1 MYYEVYIDV
10 MFLVNFMMDVLILFS
25 VKALM
30 KMPGSMKRVIA
41 GGLVGSG
48 LSCLVVILRLPVG
61 ITMAVLHMLVS
72 SGMVV
77 CGLKIR
83 SFSEF
88 LKCYILLYFVSVLIG
103 GILGMLKPYV
113 KYTSL
118 YFAVVI
124 GCYYTIRAVWEFV
137 LILFSVKALMKMPGS
152 MKRVIA
158 GGLVGSGLS
167 CLVVILR
174 LPVGITMAVLH
185 MLVSS
190 GMVVCG
196 LKIRSFSEFLKCYI
210 LLYFVSVLIGGILGM
225 LKPYVKYTS
234 LYFAVV
240 IGCYYT
246 IRAVWEFLCRLQK
259 EELKICRII
268 LYQKGSCCEIRGLWD
283 TGNELKDP
291 LSEKPV
297 CILEQ
302 STIEKLT
309 GEKENLKGFRLI
321 PYRTVGKSG
330 VMPVFELEKMYI
342 VQKKQWIYHPLV
354 GICEEQIS
362 EQGMYQ
368 MIINPEILGGRENGC
383 KSSNAAAV

>member
-30 KMPGSMKRVIA
+30 KMPGSTKRVIA

-83 SFSEF
+83 SFF
-88 LKCYILLYFVSVLIG
+88 GIFKVLYFIVFCFPFCIG

-124 GCYYTIRAVWEFV
+124 GCYYTIRA
-137 LILFSVKALMKMPGS
+137 I
-152 MKRVIA
+152 
-158 GGLVGSGLS
+158 
-167 CLVVILR
+167 
-174 LPVGITMAVLH
+174 
-185 MLVSS
+185 
-190 GMVVCG
+190 
-196 LKIRSFSEFLKCYI
+196 
-210 LLYFVSVLIGGILGM
+210 
-225 LKPYVKYTS
+225 
-234 LYFAVV
+234 
-240 IGCYYT
+240 
-246 IRAVWEFLCRLQK
+246 WEFLCRLQK

-268 LYQKGSCCEIRGLWD
+268 LYQEGSCCEIRGLWD
-283 TGNELKDP
+283 TGNVLKDP

-309 GEKENLKGFRLI
+309 GEKENLKGFHLI

-342 VQKKQWIYHPLV
+342 VQKKQVDL
-354 GICEEQIS
+354 S
-362 EQGMYQ
+362 SA
-368 MIINPEILGGRENGC
+368 GRDM
-383 KSSNAAAV
+383 

>member
-1 MYYEVYIDV
+1 
-10 MFLVNFMMDVLILFS
+10 
-25 VKALM
+25 
-30 KMPGSMKRVIA
+30 
-41 GGLVGSG
+41 
-48 LSCLVVILRLPVG
+48 
-61 ITMAVLHMLVS
+61 
-72 SGMVV
+72 
-77 CGLKIR
+77 
-83 SFSEF
+83 
-88 LKCYILLYFVSVLIG
+88 
-103 GILGMLKPYV
+103 
-113 KYTSL
+113 
-118 YFAVVI
+118 
-124 GCYYTIRAVWEFV
+124 
-137 LILFSVKALMKMPGS
+137 
-152 MKRVIA
+152 
-158 GGLVGSGLS
+158 
-167 CLVVILR
+167 
-174 LPVGITMAVLH
+174 
-185 MLVSS
+185 
-190 GMVVCG
+190 
-196 LKIRSFSEFLKCYI
+196 
-210 LLYFVSVLIGGILGM
+210 M

-259 EELKICRII
+259 EELKLCRII
-268 LYQKGSCCEIRGLWD
+268 LYQEGSCCEIRGLWD
-283 TGNELKDP
+283 TGNVLKDP

-309 GEKENLKGFRLI
+309 GEKENLKGLRLI

>member
-30 KMPGSMKRVIA
+30 KMPGSTKRVIA
-41 GGLVGSG
+41 GGLVGSAF
-48 LSCLVVILRLPVG
+48 LPGGNFAAAVG

-124 GCYYTIRAVWEFV
+124 GCYYTIRA
-137 LILFSVKALMKMPGS
+137 I
-152 MKRVIA
+152 
-158 GGLVGSGLS
+158 
-167 CLVVILR
+167 
-174 LPVGITMAVLH
+174 
-185 MLVSS
+185 
-190 GMVVCG
+190 
-196 LKIRSFSEFLKCYI
+196 
-210 LLYFVSVLIGGILGM
+210 
-225 LKPYVKYTS
+225 
-234 LYFAVV
+234 
-240 IGCYYT
+240 
-246 IRAVWEFLCRLQK
+246 WEFLCRLQK

-268 LYQKGSCCEIRGLWD
+268 LYQEGSCCEIRGLWD
-283 TGNELKDP
+283 TGNVLKDP

-302 STIEKLT
+302 STNRKAD
-309 GEKENLKGFRLI
+309 R
-321 PYRTVGKSG
+321 
-330 VMPVFELEKMYI
+330 
-342 VQKKQWIYHPLV
+342 
-354 GICEEQIS
+354 
-362 EQGMYQ
+362 
-368 MIINPEILGGRENGC
+368 GRR
-383 KSSNAAAV
+383 KT

>member
-1 MYYEVYIDV
+1 MYYEVYI
-10 MFLVNFMMDVLILFS
+10 LVNFMMDVLILFS

-118 YFAVVI
+118 Y
-124 GCYYTIRAVWEFV
+124 
-137 LILFSVKALMKMPGS
+137 
-152 MKRVIA
+152 
-158 GGLVGSGLS
+158 
-167 CLVVILR
+167 
-174 LPVGITMAVLH
+174 
-185 MLVSS
+185 
-190 GMVVCG
+190 
-196 LKIRSFSEFLKCYI
+196 
-210 LLYFVSVLIGGILGM
+210 
-225 LKPYVKYTS
+225 
-234 LYFAVV
+234 
-240 IGCYYT
+240 
-246 IRAVWEFLCRLQK
+246 QK
-259 EELKICRII
+259 EDLKICRII
-268 LYQKGSCCEIRGLWD
+268 LYQEGSCCEIRGLWD
-283 TGNELKDP
+283 TGNVLKDP

>member
-1 MYYEVYIDV
+1 MSCFGEFYDGRPYPVFCKSLDENAGQYEKSDC
-10 MFLVNFMMDVLILFS
+10 
-25 VKALM
+25 
-30 KMPGSMKRVIA
+30 RR
-41 GGLVGSG
+41 SG
-48 LSCLVVILRLPVG
+48 R
-61 ITMAVLHMLVS
+61 
-72 SGMVV
+72 
-77 CGLKIR
+77 
-83 SFSEF
+83 
-88 LKCYILLYFVSVLIG
+88 
-103 GILGMLKPYV
+103 
-113 KYTSL
+113 
-118 YFAVVI
+118 
-124 GCYYTIRAVWEFV
+124 IRAF
-137 LILFSVKALMKMPGS
+137 LPGGNF
-152 MKRVIA
+152 A
-158 GGLVGSGLS
+158 AA
-167 CLVVILR
+167 
-174 LPVGITMAVLH
+174 VGITMAVLH

-259 EELKICRII
+259 EELKLCRII
-268 LYQKGSCCEIRGLWD
+268 LYQEGSCCEIRGLWD
-283 TGNELKDP
+283 TGNVLKDP

-368 MIINPEILGGRENGC
+368 MIINL
-383 KSSNAAAV
+383 KY

>member
-1 MYYEVYIDV
+1 
-10 MFLVNFMMDVLILFS
+10 
-25 VKALM
+25 
-30 KMPGSMKRVIA
+30 
-41 GGLVGSG
+41 
-48 LSCLVVILRLPVG
+48 
-61 ITMAVLHMLVS
+61 MAVLHMLVS

-124 GCYYTIRAVWEFV
+124 GCYYTIRA
-137 LILFSVKALMKMPGS
+137 I
-152 MKRVIA
+152 
-158 GGLVGSGLS
+158 
-167 CLVVILR
+167 
-174 LPVGITMAVLH
+174 
-185 MLVSS
+185 
-190 GMVVCG
+190 
-196 LKIRSFSEFLKCYI
+196 
-210 LLYFVSVLIGGILGM
+210 
-225 LKPYVKYTS
+225 
-234 LYFAVV
+234 
-240 IGCYYT
+240 
-246 IRAVWEFLCRLQK
+246 WEFLCRLQK
-259 EELKICRII
+259 EELKI
-268 LYQKGSCCEIRGLWD
+268 WD
-283 TGNELKDP
+283 TGNVLKDP

-309 GEKENLKGFRLI
+309 GEKENLKGFHLI

-342 VQKKQWIYHPLV
+342 VQKKQWIYRPLV

-368 MIINPEILGGRENGC
+368 MIINPEILGGRKNGC

>member
-30 KMPGSMKRVIA
+30 KMPGSTKRVIA

-124 GCYYTIRAVWEFV
+124 GCYYTIRA
-137 LILFSVKALMKMPGS
+137 I
-152 MKRVIA
+152 
-158 GGLVGSGLS
+158 
-167 CLVVILR
+167 
-174 LPVGITMAVLH
+174 
-185 MLVSS
+185 
-190 GMVVCG
+190 
-196 LKIRSFSEFLKCYI
+196 
-210 LLYFVSVLIGGILGM
+210 
-225 LKPYVKYTS
+225 
-234 LYFAVV
+234 
-240 IGCYYT
+240 
-246 IRAVWEFLCRLQK
+246 WEFLCRLQK

-268 LYQKGSCCEIRGLWD
+268 LYQEGSCCEIRGLWD
-283 TGNELKDP
+283 TGNVLKDP
-291 LSEKPV
+291 LSEKTV
-297 CILEQ
+297 CIL
-302 STIEKLT
+302 
-309 GEKENLKGFRLI
+309 
-321 PYRTVGKSG
+321 
-330 VMPVFELEKMYI
+330 
-342 VQKKQWIYHPLV
+342 
-354 GICEEQIS
+354 
-362 EQGMYQ
+362 
-368 MIINPEILGGRENGC
+368 
-383 KSSNAAAV
+383 

>member
-30 KMPGSMKRVIA
+30 KMPGS
-41 GGLVGSG
+41 
-48 LSCLVVILRLPVG
+48 
-61 ITMAVLHMLVS
+61 T
-72 SGMVV
+72 
-77 CGLKIR
+77 
-83 SFSEF
+83 
-88 LKCYILLYFVSVLIG
+88 
-103 GILGMLKPYV
+103 
-113 KYTSL
+113 
-118 YFAVVI
+118 
-124 GCYYTIRAVWEFV
+124 
-137 LILFSVKALMKMPGS
+137 
-152 MKRVIA
+152 KRVIA

-259 EELKICRII
+259 EELKLCRII
-268 LYQKGSCCEIRGLWD
+268 LYQEGSCCEIRGLWD
-283 TGNELKDP
+283 TGNVLKDP

-321 PYRTVGKSG
+321 PYRTVGKNG

>member
-30 KMPGSMKRVIA
+30 KMPGSTKRVIA

-124 GCYYTIRAVWEFV
+124 GCFTQSAR
-137 LILFSVKALMKMPGS
+137 SGS
-152 MKRVIA
+152 FCA
-158 GGLVGSGLS
+158 
-167 CLVVILR
+167 
-174 LPVGITMAVLH
+174 
-185 MLVSS
+185 
-190 GMVVCG
+190 
-196 LKIRSFSEFLKCYI
+196 
-210 LLYFVSVLIGGILGM
+210 
-225 LKPYVKYTS
+225 
-234 LYFAVV
+234 
-240 IGCYYT
+240 
-246 IRAVWEFLCRLQK
+246 
-259 EELKICRII
+259 
-268 LYQKGSCCEIRGLWD
+268 
-283 TGNELKDP
+283 
-291 LSEKPV
+291 
-297 CILEQ
+297 
-302 STIEKLT
+302 
-309 GEKENLKGFRLI
+309 GFR
-321 PYRTVGKSG
+321 RRNSRFAG
-330 VMPVFELEKMYI
+330 
-342 VQKKQWIYHPLV
+342 
-354 GICEEQIS
+354 
-362 EQGMYQ
+362 
-368 MIINPEILGGRENGC
+368 
-383 KSSNAAAV
+383 SSCIRKEAAVRYAGFGIPEMC

>member
-30 KMPGSMKRVIA
+30 KMPGSTKRVIA

-124 GCYYTIRAVWEFV
+124 GCYYTIRA
-137 LILFSVKALMKMPGS
+137 I
-152 MKRVIA
+152 
-158 GGLVGSGLS
+158 
-167 CLVVILR
+167 
-174 LPVGITMAVLH
+174 
-185 MLVSS
+185 
-190 GMVVCG
+190 
-196 LKIRSFSEFLKCYI
+196 
-210 LLYFVSVLIGGILGM
+210 
-225 LKPYVKYTS
+225 
-234 LYFAVV
+234 
-240 IGCYYT
+240 
-246 IRAVWEFLCRLQK
+246 WEFLCRLQK

-268 LYQKGSCCEIRGLWD
+268 LYQEGSCCEIRGLWD
-283 TGNELKDP
+283 TGNVLKDP

-309 GEKENLKGFRLI
+309 GEKENLKGFHLI

-330 VMPVFELEKMYI
+330 VMPVFEL
-342 VQKKQWIYHPLV
+342 
-354 GICEEQIS
+354 
-362 EQGMYQ
+362 
-368 MIINPEILGGRENGC
+368 
-383 KSSNAAAV
+383 